1 MPCKMD
7 ITPNY
12 RLAIVLSDD
21 VERET
26 VPRGDAT
33 MAMLIIEHAA
43 VYEDADVHIAVVA
56 GTDRAKGQGRYSAMR
71 HRTAI
76 AIICAGVAI
85 TAVRLMDVVVVAEI
99 VAMPPSD
106 VVADR
111 QDILEIITGTT
122 TFRHAHRTMAM
133 ADSVHTHS
141 HRRKEIGTDH
151 RSRECMS
158 RCPFCPFRITLLQ
171 HFLPTTRRTRKAAHR
186 L

>member
-1 MPCKMD
+1 MPYKMD

-33 MAMLIIEHAA
+33 MAMVIIEHAA
-43 VYEDADVHIAVVA
+43 VYEDAVVAVVVV
-56 GTDRAKGQGRYSAMR
+56 TDRVKGQGRHSAMR

-76 AIICAGVAI
+76 AIICVGVAI
-85 TAVRLMDVVVVAEI
+85 TEVHLMDVVVVAEI
-99 VAMPPSD
+99 VAIAHSAEI
-106 VVADR
+106 ADR
-111 QDILEIITGTT
+111 RDILEIITGTT
-122 TFRHAHRTMAM
+122 TFRHALRTMAM
-133 ADSVHTHS
+133 AVSVHTHRAN
-141 HRRKEIGTDH
+141 HRRKEVGTDH
-151 RSRECMS
+151 RSRECTW

-171 HFLPTTRRTRKAAHR
+171 HSLPTTRRTRKAAHR